1 MIYKTPHINQNIEQQ
16 ESHKNVDEIRCS
28 GRVAFIHGVCYK
40 ISGILPKYFKKTLT
54 IRKSRDRKYNGQLHK
69 KINTAQHEFHLKPW
83 SAQKL

>member
-1 MIYKTPHINQNIEQQ
+1 MKAGALEEWHLYMGSVIKYQGYYQNI
-16 ESHKNVDEIRCS
+16 
-28 GRVAFIHGVCYK
+28 
-40 ISGILPKYFKKTLT
+40 LKKTLT